1 MNVTTNPAL
10 IPMPIP
16 GIRHATLAGSEQG
29 LKALSV
35 WQQIIAP
42 GGATPPHRHDCEE
55 VVMCSGGRGELRLG
69 QARKQS
75 FGPNQTVC
83 IPRNALHQIVNT
95 GDEPLAIVAVFSRS
109 PVEVYLPDGEELSL
123 PWSS

>member
-1 MNVTTNPAL
+1 MNVTNNPAL
-10 IPMPIP
+10 IATPIP
-16 GIRHATLAGSEQG
+16 GIQHATLAGSDQG

-42 GGATPPHRHDCEE
+42 GSATPPHRHDCEE
-55 VVMCSGGRGELRLG
+55 VVLCSGGRGELRLG
-69 QARKQS
+69 QTRKQS
-75 FGPNQTVC
+75 FGANQTVC

-109 PVEVYLPDGEELSL
+109 PVEVCLPDGEELVL